1 MIWRQVAG
9 DPEALWSGFVMMD
22 KTSGIWLL
30 HSTPTFPYK
39 RESNSFFPAS
49 GKTNGQTFI
58 CVTFPY
64 DRFKDMYQ
72 YIKAP
77 IFEHHIPNDFHQS
90 LQDAANENRLN
101 PNELKELS
109 YQLKSIGGQVEF
121 KHGDLYVTIAD
132 TIKSNVHVQTWGRQS
147 GRSGN
152 YESANRYHVL
162 NVECISIDS
171 RLWKPSHDHSKW
183 CVSNSGD
190 WTCIADSNRAESQFN
205 RPGGALC
212 INNKGAA
219 SLPVEGI

>member
-1 MIWRQVAG
+1 
-9 DPEALWSGFVMMD
+9 MMD

-72 YIKAP
+72 VKSSSCIYITFSPHSLNWNVFLFSGEHLQYIKAP

-121 KHGDLYVTIAD
+121 KRFVSRISEKEGEICAYLIHEEKTVTFP
-132 TIKSNVHVQTWGRQS
+132 HF
-147 GRSGN
+147 
-152 YESANRYHVL
+152 
-162 NVECISIDS
+162 
-171 RLWKPSHDHSKW
+171 
-183 CVSNSGD
+183 VS
-190 WTCIADSNRAESQFN
+190 
-205 RPGGALC
+205 
-212 INNKGAA
+212 
-219 SLPVEGI
+219 SLLHITSYIF